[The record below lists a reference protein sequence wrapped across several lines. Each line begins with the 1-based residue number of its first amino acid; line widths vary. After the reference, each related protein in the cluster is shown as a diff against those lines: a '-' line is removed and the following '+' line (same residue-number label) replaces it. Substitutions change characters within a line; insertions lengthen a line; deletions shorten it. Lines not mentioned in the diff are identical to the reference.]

1 MCVKTSGPEPRP
13 TFHERGVGPA
23 VVVEVRAVDV
33 PQAVIPQLGRVAQ
46 TLQDGVHETLE
57 TGKNTVS
64 SIRNGQSAA
73 LRTLRVSESEVKKHS
88 RCCPGSSAPPG
99 PEDSCSVQTERE
111 EVLADSCIWWG
122 IIKVSDSRSVTQAV
136 SLCANMGH

>member
-13 TFHERGVGPA
+13 TFHERRVGPA

-57 TGKNTVS
+57 TGKKTVS
-64 SIRNGQSAA
+64 SIRNGQSV
-73 LRTLRVSESEVKKHS
+73 LRVSESEVKSTHGVAQVPQPHQAL
-88 RCCPGSSAPPG
+88 R
-99 PEDSCSVQTERE
+99 T
-111 EVLADSCIWWG
+111 LALFKQKG
-122 IIKVSDSRSVTQAV
+122 RRF
-136 SLCANMGH
+136 